1 MFKVNKQISKEIIR
15 TTNSIH
21 VGEMNI
27 SGLNYFVKP
36 DDEFKEIIGYHFAK
50 MLDLDCVKY
59 QSIKVNH
66 KNYVVS
72 KDLKEQSKFMLAHF
86 FSFNGME
93 LNEILDALR
102 SFPFF
107 NENLEKDVMKM
118 YLYDIL
124 FMNDDRHDRNWGL
137 KFLKEARL
145 VLLDNG
151 NIFRIYG
158 RPYIR
163 YDQSF
168 YFDEDNH
175 TAWAQDFLAFY
186 ESLSDENQEMITE
199 LTLKANGN
207 RVKAIFSM
215 IEHQYKTSINPKFLK
230 IYEDHYEQIK
240 NIIRNSRWNYGR

>member
-1 MFKVNKQISKEIIR
+1 MFKIDKKMSERIIH
-15 TTNSIH
+15 TTNRVHI
-21 VGEMNI
+21 GEINI
-27 SGLNYFVKP
+27 SGINYFVKP
-36 DDEFKEIIGYHFAK
+36 DDELKEVIGYYLARLFHLNCAK
-50 MLDLDCVKY
+50 YRSVK
-59 QSIKVNH
+59 INN
-66 KNYVVS
+66 KNYS
-72 KDLKEQSKFMLAHF
+72 ISADLNYHSLFMLAHT
-86 FSFNGME
+86 FSFDDME
-93 LNEILDALR
+93 LNEIIEALR
-102 SFPFF
+102 SLSFF
-107 NENLEKDVMKM
+107 NENLEKDMIRM

-207 RVKAIFSM
+207 LVKAIFSM